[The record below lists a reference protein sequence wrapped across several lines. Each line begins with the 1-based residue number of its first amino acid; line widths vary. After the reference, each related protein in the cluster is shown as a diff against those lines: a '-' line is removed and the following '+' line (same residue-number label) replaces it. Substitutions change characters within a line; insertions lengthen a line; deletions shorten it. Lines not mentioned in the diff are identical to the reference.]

1 MRKMPEMVASVRAKI
16 SQMEG
21 INFVLADGSTYATI
35 KPTGNP
41 EQQSLVSEYEI
52 FRGDLLQILFDLT
65 KGNENIKY
73 VFGEQV
79 ASMRQQLDGKVN
91 SPIIVEF
98 ANGLA
103 TAKYDLVIACDGA
116 TSRTRAMG
124 LGCGSR
130 DYAYPSNCWAAFF
143 SIDEDLFEGSVMGH
157 AYSAIGGRFIAA
169 GSDPSG
175 VTRVVLMGL
184 NPLGDHS
191 ASVSFREAMKN
202 GDDDLKQF
210 VARHYEDAGWKTDK
224 IMKCMLNSTDFY
236 ANEIIQVKT
245 PGLYNGRF
253 VLVGDAGYAA
263 GFTGSGTTLAITGAY
278 VLAGEI
284 SKHAG
289 DLDAGLRG
297 YEEQMRPIIAKL
309 QKSPPL
315 IRTILAPQTAW
326 GLWVR
331 NRIFAFVAWTRILEF
346 AQNYFASAF
355 ASSDKF
361 GLPEYEWVA

>member
-1 MRKMPEMVASVRAKI
+1 MRKMPKMVASVRVKI

-52 FRGDLLQILFDLT
+52 FRGDLSQILFDLT
-65 KGNENIKY
+65 KGNENVKY

-130 DYAYPSNCWAAFF
+130 DYVYPSNCWAAFF

-191 ASVSFREAMKN
+191 ASVSFREAMKK
-202 GDDDLKQF
+202 GDDGLKQF
-210 VARHYEDAGWKTDK
+210 AARHYEDSGWKTDK
-224 IMKCMLNSTDFY
+224 IMNCMLNSTDFY
-236 ANEIIQVKT
+236 ANEIIQVNT
-245 PGLYNGRF
+245 PGLYNGRL

-263 GFTGSGTTLAITGAY
+263 GFTGAGTTLAITGAY

-297 YEEQMRPIIAKL
+297 YEEQMHPIIAKL

-346 AQNYFASAF
+346 AQKYFASAF